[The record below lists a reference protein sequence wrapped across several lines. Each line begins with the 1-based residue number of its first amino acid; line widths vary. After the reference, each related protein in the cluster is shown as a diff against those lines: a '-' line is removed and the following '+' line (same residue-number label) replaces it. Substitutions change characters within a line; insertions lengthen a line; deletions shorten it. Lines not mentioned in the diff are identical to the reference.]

1 MRAQVMM
8 IKRTLITLI
17 PMGLMAC
24 SIMPSTSDIF
34 VDQKE
39 AYKNAHELPSLELP
53 PELASESTAIK
64 GNNKTEAV
72 RVVPP
77 VIQNTVVKTTPLN
90 DDSKM
95 GAEII
100 NIGTVTYLLVHDSY
114 RNTWRKTITALEELE
129 YDIEDKN
136 REQNMVYLNIP
147 EENADRGM
155 LSSLTFWKNES
166 TIEYLVVFKEY
177 SDGVAVKVQNSE
189 GVLVDNDVSERI
201 YTDLLS
207 KLAK

>member
-1 MRAQVMM
+1 MRTQEIMT
-8 IKRTLITLI
+8 KCTLIALI
-17 PMGLMAC
+17 SMGLMAC
-24 SIMPSTSDIF
+24 SIMPSTSGIF

-53 PELASESTAIK
+53 PELVSESTAIK
-64 GNNKTEAV
+64 ADSKTDAV

-77 VIQNTVVKTTPLN
+77 VKQNAIVNTTPLN
-90 DDSKM
+90 DESKT

-100 NIGTVTYLLVHDSY
+100 NIGEVTYLLVHDSY
-114 RNTWRKTITALEELE
+114 RNTWRKIITALEELE

-136 REQNMVYLNIP
+136 REENKVYLNIP
-147 EENADRGM
+147 EEGNDPGM
-155 LSSLTFWKNES
+155 LSSLTFWKSES

-189 GVLVDNDVSERI
+189 GVLVDNDVSKRI
-201 YTDLLS
+201 YADLLS
-207 KLAK
+207 KLTK